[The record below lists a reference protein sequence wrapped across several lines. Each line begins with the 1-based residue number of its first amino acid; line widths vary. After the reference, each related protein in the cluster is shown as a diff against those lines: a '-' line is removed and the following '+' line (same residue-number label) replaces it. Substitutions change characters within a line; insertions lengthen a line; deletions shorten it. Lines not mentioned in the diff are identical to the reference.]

1 LILKKKIEIFFNKKE
16 MYIPKRKPKTQ
27 QAINMSI
34 INTPQLQRQFEFAVK
49 DKQGKDEVMM
59 TFIRRAN
66 NFSWFDKATTTEQM
80 KMWRKLAK
88 QDMLKITET
97 FETEKFGKM
106 FYCFVLQ
113 STDEDADTI
122 CPLGMC
128 LDCLVEGYVYA
139 FRKKENRD
147 ATMSYV
153 MKNI

>member
-1 LILKKKIEIFFNKKE
+1 
-16 MYIPKRKPKTQ
+16 MS
-27 QAINMSI
+27 SI
-34 INTPQLQRQFEFAVK
+34 IYTPQLQRQFEFAVK

-59 TFIRRAN
+59 TYIRRAN
-66 NFSWFDKATTTEQM
+66 GFSWFDKATTTEQM

-88 QDMLKITET
+88 QNAMKITET
-97 FETEKFGKM
+97 FETEKYGKM

-113 STDEDADTI
+113 STDDNDTL